1 MNLLVA
7 FLHHLAAFTLVSSL
21 VAEMMLIRQ
30 PLSLSSAK
38 SLRTLDSIYGV
49 SAMLIVVMGILR
61 VIYFEKGTAYY
72 LHNHAFMLKM
82 TAFIVVGLLSIYP
95 TMIFLRWG
103 PALKQNQ
110 LPQVSPAQATKI
122 RRVLHLELAG
132 VVIIILGAVLMAKGA
147 AFTS

>member
-1 MNLLVA
+1 MNMLVA

-21 VAEMMLIRQ
+21 VAEMILIRQ

-38 SLRTLDSIYGV
+38 SLRTLDGIYGV
-49 SAMLIVVMGILR
+49 SAMLILVMGMLR
-61 VIYFEKGTAYY
+61 VIYFEKGAAYY

-95 TMIFLRWG
+95 TMIFLRWA

-110 LPQVSPAQATKI
+110 LPLLSPAQAKNI

-132 VVIIILGAVLMAKGA
+132 IVIIILGAVLMAKGA
-147 AFTS
+147 GFTA

>member
-21 VAEMMLIRQ
+21 VAEMVLIRQ
-30 PLSLSSAK
+30 PLSLSTAK

-61 VIYFEKGTAYY
+61 VIYFEKGAVYY

-82 TAFIVVGLLSIYP
+82 TAFIIVGLLSVYP
-95 TMIFLRWG
+95 TVIFLRWG
-103 PALKQNQ
+103 QALKQNQ
-110 LPQVSPAQATKI
+110 LPLLSLAQARNI

-147 AFTS
+147 GFTG

>member
-21 VAEMMLIRQ
+21 VAEMVLIRQ
-30 PLSLSSAK
+30 PLSLSTAK

-110 LPQVSPAQATKI
+110 LPLMSPVQARNI

-147 AFTS
+147 GFTG

>member
-21 VAEMMLIRQ
+21 VAEMILIRQ
-30 PLSLSSAK
+30 PLSVSSAK
-38 SLRTLDSIYGV
+38 SLRTLDGIYGV
-49 SAMLIVVMGILR
+49 SAMLILVMGILR
-61 VIYFEKGTAYY
+61 VIYFEKGAAYY
-72 LHNHAFMLKM
+72 LHNHAFLLKM

-95 TMIFLRWG
+95 TMIFLRWA

-110 LPQVSPAQATKI
+110 LPLLSPAQAKNI

-132 VVIIILGAVLMAKGA
+132 IVVIILGAVLMAKGA
-147 AFTS
+147 GFTA